1 MINIDNKKINAIKLG
16 TNNYKR
22 AYVGN
27 NLVFQQGKWVFY
39 KTINVSQ
46 SRVPEYHE
54 RLLTVEKESPNGGKF
69 IFMLRGGGAGAM
81 IQYFGADTPLFMLD
95 NENKKDTE
103 AYVLDFK
110 LKDKY
115 NNYLLT
121 TVWGKFDVAK
131 KRFYDGHIYEK
142 DRNVGTGWI
151 EAYYLPNT
159 KVPWSARPYSIPIDI
174 YKWQEE

>member
-39 KTINVSQ
+39 KTKRIYQ
-46 SRVPEYHE
+46 SSVAEYHG

-69 IFMLRGGGAGAM
+69 LFMIPDSGQRAM
-81 IQYFGADTPLFMLD
+81 IQFYRIPSPMF
-95 NENKKDTE
+95 
-103 AYVLDFK
+103 VLDGKPQKGDEALF
-110 LKDKY
+110 LDFTLIDQY
-115 NNYLLT
+115 HNYLVT
-121 TVWGKFDVAK
+121 AEWGKFDVAK
-131 KRFYDGHIYEK
+131 NRFYDGRVYRK
-142 DRNVGTGWI
+142 DKPVGSGWT
-151 EAYYLPNT
+151 EAYPLDGAYY
-159 KVPWSARPYSIPIDI
+159 VDIDI